1 MQKIYNSREIAEME
15 AQLVAERTDWDDAS
29 ELIAHKGI
37 AVCNRLKQDFY
48 ASRRAVIFAGPN
60 EKGALAI
67 RVATS
72 LVGMQYDVEVLLLNP
87 KGELPEEVVA
97 ERDAFAEV
105 SSHLTE
111 VTSNAFGLPEI
122 APQDLLID
130 GIQGRELFPS
140 LNNVTKYLNQV
151 KAIKVALEM
160 PSGMSDEMQGPI
172 DYTKILKAD
181 TTYTFYSPKLLML
194 LPENEPYVGQWRVL
208 YPSFYS
214 AKSTSN
220 ASYMYFGTQEM
231 EQVLPTRQR
240 FSNKYD
246 YGKDLLIAGSKGM
259 MGAAVLAGKA
269 AMTSGAGHLTVHV
282 PSEQGAILQVAL
294 PEALVREDASEESFS
309 SVGYPLSDYT
319 TIAVGPGL
327 GRSTESRL
335 GLEQLLGSF
344 TQPMVLDADAL
355 YLLAQEDG
363 RLLDMLPKGS
373 ILTPHVGEFDRL
385 FGPSRNSYERL
396 ELARREAAR
405 LGIYIL
411 LKGAYTA
418 TATPMGQVVFT
429 MSGNPGLA
437 TAGTG
442 DVLTGI
448 VLALLGQRVP
458 QLEACVAAAFIH
470 GFAAESYSSDYCELS
485 LTASRLIEY
494 LPIAFK
500 RFTSNSSNTL
510 FR

>member
-15 AQLVAERTDWDDAS
+15 AQLVAERTDWEDAS

-60 EKGALAI
+60 EKGTLAI
-67 RVATS
+67 RVGTS
-72 LVGMQYDVEVLLLNP
+72 LAGMQYDVEVLLLNP

-111 VTSNAFGLPEI
+111 VTSNAFSLPEI

-130 GIQGRELFPS
+130 GIQGNELLPS

-246 YGKDLLIAGSKGM
+246 YGRDLLIAGSKGM

-282 PSEQGAILQVAL
+282 PSEQGAILQIAL

-309 SVGYPLSDYT
+309 SVGYPLSNYT

-327 GRSTESRL
+327 GRSTESLL
-335 GLEQLLGSF
+335 GLEQLLENY

-363 RLLDMLPKGS
+363 RLLERLPKGS

-396 ELARREAAR
+396 ELARREATR
-405 LGIYIL
+405 LGVYIL

-458 QLEACVAAAFIH
+458 QLEACAAAAFIH

>member
-1 MQKIYNSREIAEME
+1 MQKIYNGREVAEME
-15 AQLVAERTDWDDAS
+15 ATLVAERSDWEGAS
-29 ELIAHKGI
+29 ELMAHKAI
-37 AVCNRLKQDFY
+37 AVGNRLKQDYY
-48 ASRRAVIFAGPN
+48 AARRAVIFAGPN

-67 RVATS
+67 RVGTS

-87 KGELPEEVVA
+87 NGVLPDEVA
-97 ERDAFAEV
+97 QERDAYLEV
-105 SSHLTE
+105 SGHLTE
-111 VTSNAFGLPEI
+111 VTSNAFALPQL

-130 GIQGRELFPS
+130 GIQGRELLPS
-140 LNNVTKYLNQV
+140 LNNVTKYLNRV
-151 KAIKVALEM
+151 AAIKVALEL
-160 PSGMSDEMQGPI
+160 PSGMGEEGSGPT

-181 TTYTFYSPKLLML
+181 VTYTFYSPKLPLL
-194 LPENEPYVGQWRVL
+194 LPENEPYVGRWRVL

-214 AKSTSN
+214 AKSTTN
-220 ASYMYFGTQEM
+220 APFMYFGTQEM
-231 EQVLPTRQR
+231 EQVLPLRGR

-259 MGAAVLAGKA
+259 MGAAVLAGRA

-282 PSEQGAILQVAL
+282 PSGQAVIVQSMV

-309 SVGYPLSDYT
+309 SVSYPLSDYT

-327 GRSTESRL
+327 GRSTESLL
-335 GLEQLLGSF
+335 GLEQLLGSYA
-344 TQPMVLDADAL
+344 QPMVLDADAL
-355 YLLAQEDG
+355 YLLAQEEG
-363 RLLDMLPKGS
+363 RLLEMVPKGS

-396 ELARREAAR
+396 ELARKEAAR

-418 TATPMGQVVFT
+418 TATPMGQLIFT

-448 VLALLGQRVP
+448 IMALLGQKLP
-458 QLEACVAAAFIH
+458 QLEACVAGAFIH

-485 LTASRLIEY
+485 LTAGRLIDY
-494 LPIAFK
+494 LPTAFK
-500 RFTSNSSNTL
+500 RFTSNSSNL
-510 FR
+510 LLR